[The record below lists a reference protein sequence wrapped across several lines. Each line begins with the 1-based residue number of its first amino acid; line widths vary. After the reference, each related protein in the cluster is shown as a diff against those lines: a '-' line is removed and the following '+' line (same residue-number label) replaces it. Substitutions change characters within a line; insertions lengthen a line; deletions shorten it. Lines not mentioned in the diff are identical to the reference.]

1 MGFRD
6 QSVTEAPML
15 SFIKAADVLIYWGR
29 KGQNDVTKIVV

>member
-6 QSVTEAPML
+6 QSVTEALML
-15 SFIKAADVLIYWGR
+15 SFIKAAGR